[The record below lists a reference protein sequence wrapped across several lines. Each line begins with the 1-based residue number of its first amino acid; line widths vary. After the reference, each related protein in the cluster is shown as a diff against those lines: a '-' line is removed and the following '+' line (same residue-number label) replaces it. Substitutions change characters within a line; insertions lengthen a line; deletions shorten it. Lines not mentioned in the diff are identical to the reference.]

1 MPSTAESNTSGLT
14 WSPEDAQAVTYLR
27 ALAMDAVQR
36 VGNGHPGTAMALAP
50 VAYLLFRSYVRH
62 DPTDPAWL
70 GRDRFVLSAG
80 HSSLT
85 LYSQLFLSGLGLE
98 IEDLRSFRTWG

>member
-50 VAYLLFRSYVRH
+50 VAYLLFRRLCPARSRPIQPGWVATASYCR
-62 DPTDPAWL
+62 PGIPA
-70 GRDRFVLSAG
+70 
-80 HSSLT
+80 
-85 LYSQLFLSGLGLE
+85 
-98 IEDLRSFRTWG
+98 